1 MYNVHSNYYNPLY
14 SPSTIFTLSLIP
26 KSLLL
31 ILVALLLF
39 CLRDTE
45 FERYPGSCVAV
56 HG

>member
-14 SPSTIFTLSLIP
+14 SPSIFTLFLIP

-31 ILVALLLF
+31 ILVALLF

-45 FERYPGSCVAV
+45 FTQDHVWLSMGK
-56 HG
+56 G